1 VEVKA
6 QVGNVNSSSTATER
20 DTIKLPKFNGSMSW
34 IPFHCQFK
42 AEVKHK
48 WADNQKAIHVLAID
62 DLHSI
67 PTNVRY
73 EDNAE
78 GADGHFG
85 VHPLAVVY
93 HSHLKTRTKLNGES
107 LQDSVFTIKQQAP
120 CDFDGIY
127 VKLTIC
133 SMWPQ
138 FIQKSKTRLI

>member
-6 QVGNVNSSSTATER
+6 QVGNVISSSTATER

-48 WADNQKAIHVLAID
+48 WADNQKAIHVLAIN

-67 PTNVRY
+67 LTNVGY

-78 GADGHFG
+78 AVDVHFG
-85 VHPLAVVY
+85 DRPMALAY
-93 HSHLKTRTKLNGES
+93 RFQLKKRTKLNGES
-107 LQDSVFTIKQQAP
+107 LQDFIFANRQQAH
-120 CDFDGIY
+120 CEVDHLLWRGGGGGGNTTTT
-127 VKLTIC
+127 KH
-133 SMWPQ
+133 
-138 FIQKSKTRLI
+138 